1 MPVLSAVCYLM
12 WFCVETEMLQ
22 SAIFTHSPGVSLIC
36 TRVTYTLRKCF
47 DKLIH
52 DISLRCCLEIFTLMN
67 FTLGMTNTNYLWKQ
81 IGFQFPETNLTFLRE
96 CLPKVYV
103 ERNMLF
109 YRALENLTTW
119 KIFLKELKKW
129 TISSTSSLWFW
140 GSSFSAPGAGRL
152 WVIVEGDP
160 ETCLCFG
167 IVAQGLGNLT
177 KNFSK
182 LSYDP

>member
-1 MPVLSAVCYLM
+1 MKANWLS
-12 WFCVETEMLQ
+12 
-22 SAIFTHSPGVSLIC
+22 VS
-36 TRVTYTLRKCF
+36 RNEF
-47 DKLIH
+47 
-52 DISLRCCLEIFTLMN
+52 N
-67 FTLGMTNTNYLWKQ
+67 F
-81 IGFQFPETNLTFLRE
+81 FRE

-103 ERNMLF
+103 ERNMF

-119 KIFLKELKKW
+119 KIFLKDLKKW

-182 LSYDP
+182 LSYDPIGWIISAKQNYFQEIPEMKQQEFNEWILSEYWRKWYLSADLSEALK